1 MGVFREEIQ
10 GLAALGINREE
21 GKKGR
26 RGEERRGKNTI
37 KEYFVYLYV

>member
-21 GKKGR
+21 GKER
-26 RGEERRGKNTI
+26 EGEGRRGKNTI